1 MLEDSPI
8 FVRGYS
14 RSGGTL
20 MVTIL
25 DAHPD
30 IAMSYELYP
39 NLLISKNG
47 IDIELD
53 LLLEILNKSKNNR
66 TANKKI
72 KGRNLQTFVQRCLRG
87 GLDSKNLA
95 RLLKQHIADRNDF
108 SDVKGRLRFIERCC
122 VEKMKNTDKSKWG
135 LKCNNQ
141 YDDYVSMWPSAYFL
155 NVVRDGRDVLASQL
169 NTGSFNK
176 TPADVAEGWVKT
188 HLRFRK
194 LVDNQNVRAY
204 EVFYEKL
211 VNQPDEELKKI
222 CDFLNVPFEKSMLNF
237 YQQGLTIYKANHLSM
252 NMISRPIDHSK
263 VNRWKKDL
271 NKNQLQEFYSVA
283 RDVMIMF
290 GYLGEDEC

>member
-47 IDIELD
+47 TDIELD
-53 LLLEILNKSKNNR
+53 LLLEILNKSKNNK

-72 KGRNLQTFVQRCLRG
+72 KDRNLQTFVQRCLRG
-87 GLDSKNLA
+87 SLDSKNLA

-122 VEKMKNTDKSKWG
+122 VEKMKNTDKPKWG

-141 YDDYVSMWPSAYFL
+141 YDGYVSMWPSAYFL

-194 LVDNQNVRAY
+194 LVDNRDVRAY

-237 YQQGLTIYKANHLSM
+237 YQQGLTIYKTNHLSM
-252 NMISRPIDHSK
+252 NMLSRQIDPSK
-263 VNRWKKDL
+263 VSRWKKDL
-271 NKNQLQEFYSVA
+271 NENQLQEFYSVA
-283 RDVMIMF
+283 KEAMIMF

>member
-47 IDIELD
+47 TDIELD
-53 LLLEILNKSKNNR
+53 LLLEILNKSKNNK

-72 KGRNLQTFVQRCLRG
+72 KDRNLQTLVQRCLRG
-87 GLDSKNLA
+87 SLDSKNLA

-122 VEKMKNTDKSKWG
+122 VEKMKNADKSKWG

-141 YDDYVSMWPSAYFL
+141 YDDYLSMWPSACFL

-176 TPADVAEGWVKT
+176 SPADVAEGWVKT

-194 LVDNQNVRAY
+194 LVDNQDVRAY

-222 CDFLNVPFEKSMLNF
+222 CDFLSVPFEKSMLNF

-252 NMISRPIDHSK
+252 NMISRPIDSSK

-271 NKNQLQEFYSVA
+271 NENQLQEFYSVA
-283 RDVMIMF
+283 RDAMIMF
-290 GYLGEDEC
+290 GYLGENEC